1 MFMVKT
7 TINLDEEIYTEIVKE
22 SIEKYGSTKN
32 ISKIIN
38 QRLRNKKADAR
49 KSGKRIVFKVI
60 RNRIIKSLR
69 KLENE
74 PESGKPLTSILT
86 GLWSMRIGDY
96 WGNLSNKE
104 QRAYSFSYQ
113 DWT

>member
-7 TINLDEEIYTEIVKE
+7 TINLDEEIYAEIVKE

-49 KSGKRIVFKVI
+49 KGGKRIMFKI
-60 RNRIIKSLR
+60 REDLASLNAD
-69 KLENE
+69 NE
-74 PESGKPLTSILT
+74 IRTGWEESSK
-86 GLWSMRIGDY
+86 
-96 WGNLSNKE
+96 
-104 QRAYSFSYQ
+104 
-113 DWT
+113 